1 MHPTRNKSATYFPA
15 GGALRLW
22 RMLLLLDQSFLNSQP
37 VCCEIAII

>member
-22 RMLLLLDQSFLNSQP
+22 RMLLLLVQSFLTRNPSA
-37 VCCEIAII
+37 VRLL